1 MTPVFRFAPSP
12 NGDLHLGHAL
22 SALLN
27 FEVAK
32 ASNGRFLLRIED
44 IDPARCRPEYEAG
57 IYEDLTW
64 LGLTWEEP
72 VRRQSEHVGEY
83 RAALEGLKARGLV
96 YPAFLSRA
104 EVKARVQ
111 AFEADGG
118 TWPRDPDQTP
128 LYPTEERGLDP
139 EIASR
144 RIAGGERHMWRL
156 DVERAMAAVAFLA
169 TPPSA
174 LPGISPSRGENGKTL
189 APSPKLTSSAG
200 HATLR
205 VSERVP
211 HPLSPLE
218 GEMPGRA
225 EGGNP
230 AYNATKPPLTWTE
243 TGTGIQQ
250 TIPADPS
257 VWGDVVLWRWDAPS
271 SYHLSVVLDDAL
283 QGITHVVRGLD
294 LYHTTPVHRLLQ
306 GLLGLPQPVYH
317 HHRLLMDDQGEK
329 LSKSLGSTGLR
340 ALREAGATPSEI
352 RRRIGIDRLIA

>member
-12 NGDLHLGHAL
+12 NGDLHPGHAL

-27 FEVAK
+27 FEMAR

-139 EIASR
+139 EIALR
-144 RIAGGERHMWRL
+144 RITGGERHMWRL
-156 DVERAMAAVAFLA
+156 NVERAMAEVA
-169 TPPSA
+169 S
-174 LPGISPSRGENGKTL
+174 
-189 APSPKLTSSAG
+189 
-200 HATLR
+200 
-205 VSERVP
+205 
-211 HPLSPLE
+211 
-218 GEMPGRA
+218 
-225 EGGNP
+225 
-230 AYNATKPPLTWTE
+230 PPLTWTE

-283 QGITHVVRGLD
+283 QGVTHVVRGLD
-294 LYHTTPVHRLLQ
+294 LYHATPVHRLLQ
-306 GLLGLPQPVYH
+306 RLLGLPQPVYH
-317 HHRLLMDDQGEK
+317 HHRLLLDDQGEK